1 MRFVDAM
8 RTREG
13 RAVEPASIRAVLNES
28 MHALPVEIVYLHGS
42 YASGK
47 PGQFSD
53 VDVAVLLSEQ
63 AGEKDRSQVLLDL
76 IGHLQEAFEDEGI
89 DLGVLNGASPD
100 FQYAVV
106 RHGVPVYVGDEGRRV
121 EFEAAVADRYLDMIP
136 AREEYFRRFK
146 ERILRGGLGARRGA
160 A

>member
-8 RTREG
+8 RTRGG
-13 RAVEPASIRAVLNES
+13 RAVEPASIRAVLSES
-28 MHALPVEIVYLHGS
+28 MQALPVEIAYLHGS
-42 YASGK
+42 YAGGK

-63 AGEKDRSQVLLDL
+63 LDDRERGQVLLHL
-76 IGHLQEAFEDEGI
+76 IGLLEEAFEDEGI
-89 DLGVLNGASPD
+89 DLGVLNHASVD

-106 RHGVPVYVGDEGRRV
+106 RQGVPIYVGDESRRV
-121 EFEAAVADRYLDMIP
+121 EFEATVADRYLDMAP

-146 ERILRGGLGARRGA
+146 ERILRGGLGARPGTA
-160 A
+160 